1 MTHANTRGEST
12 ELVHDDFF
20 IIDINKLSSRDTGGE
35 NESDFHGDDRS
46 TSPQH
51 AEPLE
56 DVDYLHA
63 GSSGGLDSRQTSD
76 KIQIQFECEGANI
89 FLKKAK
95 GNTIFSLF
103 FASHTTLLK

>member
-1 MTHANTRGEST
+1 MTHAKARGEST

-20 IIDINKLSSRDTGGE
+20 IIDISKLCSRDTGGE

-63 GSSGGLDSRQTSD
+63 GPSGGLDSRQSSD
-76 KIQIQFECEGANI
+76 KIQIQFECESANI

-95 GNTIFSLF
+95 GNTIFPLF